1 MLALYSTYWRRILA
15 TVIIETVF
23 THPDLPMKQLFAT
36 VLAGLYIAGL
46 SLPAHAY
53 LDPNIGSML
62 LQGILAGL
70 AAAGLVIKT
79 YWYRIKGFFSK
90 QPGEPEEAAPEA
102 DKPTDDPPQ

>member
-1 MLALYSTYWRRILA
+1 MGALYSTYWRRILA
-15 TVIIETVF
+15 AVIIQTVITRLE
-23 THPDLPMKQLFAT
+23 LPMKHLYSA
-36 VLAGLYIAGL
+36 VLAGLYMSCL

-79 YWYRIKGFFSK
+79 YWYRIRAFFKKESA
-90 QPGEPEEAAPEA
+90 EPEDVAAPGDTPA
-102 DKPTDDPPQ
+102 DEPPP